1 MNYKLFDEFITL
13 QALFKELGIIQSG
26 GAIKAFLLENQVEV
40 NGEMETRRGRKLR
53 VGDRIEVI
61 GDKEIITITQPSP
74 EEIEDYQ
81 ADKLEKERVAQLVK
95 NLNKEQKQ
103 KKIQNQK
110 KRRTN
115 GNPFVSQGH
124 NMWLKSI
131 HIQKFRN
138 YKEVDLQF
146 HSGLNIFLGQNAQG
160 KTNLLESIYF
170 LALTRSHRTRS
181 DKDLIHFQEEQ
192 FTVSG
197 MVEKRPALYL

>member
-1 MNYKLFDEFITL
+1 MRREVITL
-13 QALFKELGIIQSG
+13 TE
-26 GAIKAFLLENQVEV
+26 
-40 NGEMETRRGRKLR
+40 
-53 VGDRIEVI
+53 
-61 GDKEIITITQPSP
+61 PSP

-95 NLNKEQKQ
+95 KLNKEQK
-103 KKIQNQK
+103 KILNPKK
-110 KRRTN
+110 KRIS
-115 GNPFVSQGH
+115 GSLFVSQEH

-197 MVEKRPALYL
+197 ILEKKPAQSL

>member
-53 VGDRIEVI
+53 VGDRI
-61 GDKEIITITQPSP
+61 ITITQPSP

-103 KKIQNQK
+103 KKDTKPK
-110 KRRTN
+110 K
-115 GNPFVSQGH
+115 
-124 NMWLKSI
+124 
-131 HIQKFRN
+131 
-138 YKEVDLQF
+138 
-146 HSGLNIFLGQNAQG
+146 
-160 KTNLLESIYF
+160 
-170 LALTRSHRTRS
+170 
-181 DKDLIHFQEEQ
+181 EEN
-192 FTVSG
+192 
-197 MVEKRPALYL
+197 KRKPVRFPGT